1 MLENTG
7 MNKIETF
14 SALMELIVQEK
25 EMTINIS
32 IITLIQWHYLIYRP
46 YADFIDCLIKVL
58 LLV

>member
-1 MLENTG
+1 MWILLPFNKNVLNTYYVLENTG

-32 IITLIQWHYLIYRP
+32 I
-46 YADFIDCLIKVL
+46 K
-58 LLV
+58 